1 MAINASPWV
10 VFGGFVLLYL
20 AQRLVDFWRNV
31 RLMKLN
37 HPGFRT
43 LFSQRTF
50 FGNLLPP
57 MTGVTPGRNMAFLRK
72 HKIFQYFGSDVIVN
86 VSAFPSEP
94 FVNIADPAIIT
105 EVTSSRARFPKPVE
119 QYTVLSFFGRNIVAS
134 EGEEWKKYRKISAPA
149 FSDRNNKLV
158 WDESLRIMDDL
169 FANVWGDQDTIVVDH
184 CVDITLPIAL
194 FVIGVAGFGRK
205 ISWQSDLIIPP
216 NHSMT
221 FKDALHEVTVGVFT
235 KLVFPK
241 WMMGWTERLRKV
253 QRAFD
258 ELDQYMME
266 MIHARRTSEKKEERY
281 DLFSSL
287 LDANDQDD
295 DGDEEFEFD
304 DGEGGKER
312 GKKLKLT
319 ERELI
324 GNIFFFFWL
333 LDMSGRVWVWVW
345 WKEYVDGE
353 KGPGLIVLRRR
364 RRRSLETQDYESL
377 SLCRSDDCL
386 TTAHTL
392 CYTFALLALYPD
404 KQEKLYQQ
412 IKSLMKEDRLPT
424 YEEMSLFTRSMGV
437 FYETLRMFP
446 PVNVIPKTSAEDTV
460 FHTINHSGERVSV
473 PIPKGTSIVINT
485 PGLHNNPRYW
495 KDPQDFRPERFL
507 EEWPRDAF
515 APFSVSCIG
524 RKFFETE
531 GIAILTMLV
540 SKYKIEVKE
549 EPQYAN
555 ETFEERK
562 ARIFQ
567 TSPGLTLTPI
577 WVPLVLKRRV

>member
-31 RLMKLN
+31 RLMKN

-72 HKIFQYFGSDVIVN
+72 HKIFQYYGSDVIVN

-94 FVNIADPAIIT
+94 FVNIADPAIIK

-158 WDESLRIMDDL
+158 WDESLRIMEDL
-169 FANVWGDQDTIVVDH
+169 FTNVWGDQDTMVVDH

-235 KLVFPK
+235 KLVFPR

-258 ELDQYMME
+258 ELDQYMLE

-287 LDANDQDD
+287 LDANDD

-324 GNIFFFFWL
+324 GNIFIFL
-333 LDMSGRVWVWVW
+333 VAGH
-345 WKEYVDGE
+345 E
-353 KGPGLIVLRRR
+353 
-364 RRRSLETQDYESL
+364 
-377 SLCRSDDCL
+377 

-404 KQEKLYQQ
+404 EQEKLYQQ
-412 IKSLMKEDRLPT
+412 IESLMKKDRLPT
-424 YEEMSLFTRSMGV
+424 YEEMPLFTRSMGV

-460 FHTINHSGERVSV
+460 FHTVNHSGERVSV

-495 KDPQDFRPERFL
+495 KDPEEFRPERFL
-507 EEWPRDAF
+507 EDWPRDAF
-515 APFSVSCIG
+515 APFSVGARACIG

-531 GIAILTMLV
+531 GITILTMLV

-549 EPQYAN
+549 EPQYVN

-577 WVPLVLKRRV
+577 RVPLIFKRRV